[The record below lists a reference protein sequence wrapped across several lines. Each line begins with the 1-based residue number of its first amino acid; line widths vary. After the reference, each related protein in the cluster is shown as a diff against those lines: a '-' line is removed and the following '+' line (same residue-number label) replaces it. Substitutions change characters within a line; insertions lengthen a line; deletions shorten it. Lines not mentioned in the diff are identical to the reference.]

1 MPMRHLLIPCI
12 AALCWSGTVA
22 AAEAKPKA
30 AKLPKFPEPLVFNT
44 PQADAVMS
52 ALQLFPATSAWHE
65 DISRLPVLANSQR
78 MIDRIG
84 ADKKLAWNSDMAFI
98 IVPGEQKKVPV
109 KLVDYADESDPG
121 PYPLPDNA
129 PIEGWPLDGSEL
141 ARLQRVGDGDRHVIV
156 LDPFNARLW
165 EFYQGRR
172 TDAGWQAACAA
183 VFDLASNK
191 LRPAGW
197 TSADA
202 AGLPILPAV
211 VRYDECARGLV
222 DHALRFTVQRSRKAY
237 LYPATHHAGHT
248 TDVDVPAMGE
258 RFRLK
263 ATVDISRFPP
273 HARAIAQALKTYGML
288 VADNGGD
295 WRISVAPDSRIQGLD
310 ALRTLKGGD
319 FEVVQTTGEKD
330 GPRAGH

>member
-1 MPMRHLLIPCI
+1 
-12 AALCWSGTVA
+12 
-22 AAEAKPKA
+22 
-30 AKLPKFPEPLVFNT
+30 
-44 PQADAVMS
+44 VMA

-65 DISRLPVLANSQR
+65 DISKLPVLANSPR
-78 MIDRIG
+78 MIERIG
-84 ADKKLAWNSDMAFI
+84 ADKKLACNLDMGFI
-98 IVPGEQKKVPV
+98 IVPSGQRKVAV
-109 KLVDYADESDPG
+109 KLVSYADESDPG

-129 PIEGWPLDGSEL
+129 PIEGWPLDGSDL
-141 ARLQRVGDGDRHVIV
+141 ARLQRVGEGDRHVIV
-156 LDPFNARLW
+156 LDPVNARLW

-172 TDAGWQAACAA
+172 TDSGWQAACVAG
-183 VFDLASNK
+183 FDLASNT

-211 VRYDECARGLV
+211 VRYDECARGV
-222 DHALRFTVQRSRKAY
+222 IDHALRFTVQRSRKAC

-248 TDVDVPAMGE
+248 TDADVPAMGE

-263 ATVDISRFPP
+263 AGVDISRFPP

-310 ALRTLKGGD
+310 ALRALKGGD